1 MTRRLSLRARL
12 TVIAS
17 VAVTVTAL
25 LVCTLA
31 WLAVRRALVHQID
44 QQLRTLAGPV
54 RQLDPGT
61 IAAIP
66 STPLTAPSG
75 NIRVQVRF
83 SSGTTVGAPPN
94 TQALPFSARD
104 LAVAAGTSSFANY
117 TTHTSSGTFRVYTVL
132 GPAGALVQLSRS
144 LSDVDA
150 TLRGVELIMVL
161 LVVGAAVLAAIAGR
175 LIAGTAL
182 QPVNRLT
189 RTATEIA
196 RTQDL
201 QHPIVIDGHD
211 ELAQMGQAFN
221 QMLAA
226 LGQSRQAQQ
235 ELIENAAHELRTPMS
250 SIRTNIELLV
260 YAAGGL
266 TPSDLKGLLADLD
279 RQSIELSDLV
289 TDLVALA
296 RSAGFDE
303 PFVRIDLGD
312 VVLGALDR
320 ARARNPQA
328 RFVHQTRSAT
338 VSVQPGA
345 IERCIVNLLDNAVKF
360 GPADPT
366 IELRMTLTGDSHAPF
381 VEVSISDRAPVI
393 PDDQRERIFER
404 FHRLDS
410 ARGVPGSGLGL
421 AIVRQTVAAHGGRIV
436 TEPRADSSGNVF
448 RLSLPCYRDDSPK
461 RPELDAG
468 AEPTEAGK
476 GGRVGL

>member
-1 MTRRLSLRARL
+1 VTRRLSIRARL

-54 RQLDPGT
+54 RQLDPRT

-75 NIRVQVRF
+75 NIQLQVRF
-83 SSGTTVGAPPN
+83 STGTIVGAPAN

-117 TTHTSSGTFRVYTVL
+117 TTHTAAGTFRVFTVL
-132 GPAGALVQLSRS
+132 GPDRELIQLSRS

-201 QHPIVIDGHD
+201 QHPIVIEGRD

-221 QMLAA
+221 HMLAA
-226 LGQSRQAQQ
+226 LGHSRQAQQ

-266 TPSDLKGLLADLD
+266 TPSDLKGLLEDLD

-328 RFVHQTRSAT
+328 KFVHQTRSAP
-338 VSVQPGA
+338 VSIQPGA

-360 GPADPT
+360 GPSDQT
-366 IELRMTLTGDSHAPF
+366 IELRMGLTGDSHAQF
-381 VEVSISDRAPVI
+381 AEVSIADRAPVI
-393 PDDQRERIFER
+393 PDGERERIFER
-404 FHRLDS
+404 FHRLES
-410 ARGVPGSGLGL
+410 ARGVAGSGLGL
-421 AIVRQTVAAHGGRIV
+421 AIVHQTVAAHGGRIV
-436 TEPRADSSGNVF
+436 TEPRTDRTGNVF
-448 RLSLPCYRDDSPK
+448 RLSLPCRNDDALN
-461 RPELDAG
+461 RTETNTDAG
-468 AEPTEAGK
+468 R